1 MELPLRL
8 FTVEVLRAG
17 ELELVT
23 AIEILSP
30 VNKQR
35 RHEAR
40 AEYLRKRRELL
51 RSAAHLI
58 EIDLLRAGLR
68 PPLDAPVP
76 PAPYYITL
84 SREERRP
91 CVDVWPIQ
99 LADTLPTIPVPL
111 AEPDPDVLLDLSAAV
126 AAVYRARRLRHAD
139 RLFAA
144 PAPASPLRSGV
155 RMAGRAVAGTEGEG

>member
-1 MELPLRL
+1 MED
-8 FTVEVLRAG
+8 LRAG

-30 VNKQR
+30 VNKRR

-40 AEYLRKRRELL
+40 AKYLHKRRAFL

-58 EIDLLRAGLR
+58 EIDLLRPGLR
-68 PPLDAPVP
+68 PPRFP
-76 PAPYYITL
+76 PPLYITL

-91 CVDVWPIQ
+91 CVNVWPIQ

-111 AEPDPDVLLDLSAAV
+111 AAPDPDVLLDLSTGYSVRFDMPTSPPTMNLPHRNLDIYPDMVEDKGIGTDSAQRACELGSPDAA
-126 AAVYRARRLRHAD
+126 
-139 RLFAA
+139 
-144 PAPASPLRSGV
+144 
-155 RMAGRAVAGTEGEG
+155 